1 LLLIIGAVIS
11 GILIPYFTRQWQD
24 HQKDLELKTD
34 LVSGISKA
42 IVDLMLAAQ
51 LIETKTSP
59 IITNQSYDL
68 AYHNWA
74 ESSAIIES
82 QLYAYFPS
90 THIGQQWNNYSRIVD
105 FSYLLI
111 QM

>member
-1 LLLIIGAVIS
+1 M
-11 GILIPYFTRQWQD
+11 ILR
-24 HQKDLELKTD
+24 
-34 LVSGISKA
+34 
-42 IVDLMLAAQ
+42 
-51 LIETKTSP
+51 
-59 IITNQSYDL
+59 
-68 AYHNWA
+68 A

-111 QM
+111 HQTDVTTRRMYVKRDKGNGYRLHCPTPTKLKFLLLE